1 MAGRSRQPLVTGC
14 RSADGFASSSGDGP
28 LATHTDDSS
37 VAAPCAPPAY
47 DPPQSV
53 THPTLSGSS
62 RTAKNLGRDAG
73 YTGNALA
80 LLTGRP
86 RAYGYRHTERFLA
99 ELAQVGADDT
109 LTEVLARWTSD
120 LWKARLRVIGS
131 PVPVFYI
138 DGHRKAVYADHLI
151 PRGLVGRQGKVL
163 GCRAL
168 VVLHDQEGHP
178 LFVTTH
184 RGDQHLTMGL
194 PAIITRYELA
204 ADEASPGASG
214 SGPRR
219 HGR

>member
-1 MAGRSRQPLVTGC
+1 MLTFC
-14 RSADGFASSSGDGP
+14 CSADGFASSRGDGP

-73 YTGNALA
+73 YMGNALA

-131 PVPVFYI
+131 PLPVFYI
-138 DGHRKAVYADHLI
+138 DGRSLAVYADQPLSARVSRAARKSARRSRSSGVARSRRPSAVRDHASRRPAFNHGTTSHHHPLRTGRG
-151 PRGLVGRQGKVL
+151 RGL
-163 GCRAL
+163 AWS
-168 VVLHDQEGHP
+168 E
-178 LFVTTH
+178 
-184 RGDQHLTMGL
+184 
-194 PAIITRYELA
+194 
-204 ADEASPGASG
+204 
-214 SGPRR
+214 
-219 HGR
+219 

>member
-1 MAGRSRQPLVTGC
+1 MDDMVIEAELHGEARTFLEAYC
-14 RSADGFASSSGDGP
+14 REAP
-28 LATHTDDSS
+28 QTPSS
-37 VAAPCAPPAY
+37 VL
-47 DPPQSV
+47 Q
-53 THPTLSGSS
+53 
-62 RTAKNLGRDAG
+62 
-73 YTGNALA
+73 A
-80 LLTGRP
+80 LLHERFAL
-86 RAYGYRHTERFLA
+86 RTERFLA

-131 PVPVFYI
+131 PLPVFYI

-204 ADEASPGASG
+204 AD
-214 SGPRR
+214 
-219 HGR
+219 